1 VKTILS
7 TLLVLAIAGGAAAW
21 GGWTLYQEFL
31 DTPVKLDADQ
41 VVYQVPQG
49 ATIRG
54 VAHDLADHG
63 WIRSRFL
70 FTVLA
75 YETGK
80 QGALKSGEYAIE
92 AGMKPPELLARLT
105 SGRSIQ
111 FPVTIVPGMTFREA
125 LAVVD
130 NADVFA
136 VELKGLSDAELVQRL
151 GIESEHPEGWLYP
164 DTYLFDRGTS
174 DVKILTRAYRRMRE
188 VLDEEWIGRGDDLAV
203 DSPYQALILA
213 SIVEKETGK
222 AAERPR
228 IAGVFSRRLK
238 QGMKLQTD
246 PTVIYGLGEGFDGN
260 ITRAH
265 LRQETP
271 YNTYVIPALP
281 PTPIA
286 LPSREAIHAA
296 LHPAAGD
303 ELYFVARGDGSH
315 YFSATLEEHNC
326 AVRHFQLKQ
335 PCAELRDEEAGD
347 AAAGLAPG
355 ADAVPAEDAATA
367 ATDG

>member
-1 VKTILS
+1 MKTILS

-21 GGWTLYQEFL
+21 GGLALYQDFL
-31 DTPVKLDADQ
+31 ATPVKLNAEQ
-41 VVYQVPQG
+41 VVYKVPNG

-54 VAHDLADHG
+54 VAHDLADRG

-70 FTVLA
+70 FTMLA
-75 YETGK
+75 YEHN
-80 QGALKSGEYAIE
+80 QQNALKSGEYAIE
-92 AGMKPPELLARLT
+92 PGMTPPQVLARLT

-111 FPVTIVPGMTFREA
+111 FPVTIVPGMTFRQA
-125 LAVVD
+125 LAAVD
-130 NADVFA
+130 DAGVFEM
-136 VELKGLSDAELVQRL
+136 ELKGLPNDELVKRL

-164 DTYLFDRGTS
+164 DTYLFQRGAT
-174 DVKILTRAYRRMRE
+174 DVQILTRAYRRMRE
-188 VLDEEWIGRGDDLAV
+188 VLDEEWGARGGDLAV
-203 DSPYQALILA
+203 KTPYEALILA

-222 AAERPR
+222 ADERPR
-228 IAGVFSRRLK
+228 IAGVFSRRLE

-246 PTVIYGLGEGFDGN
+246 PTVIYGLGEDFDGN

-265 LRQETP
+265 LRRETP

-286 LPSREAIHAA
+286 LPSREAIHAV

-335 PCAELRDEEAGD
+335 PCAELRHEETG
-347 AAAGLAPG
+347 G
-355 ADAVPAEDAATA
+355 ADAPADKPETA
-367 ATDG
+367 AADI